1 MATATP
7 DKSLLRSLKEQLAA
21 KSSEAERIAGTFKE
35 ENGSFVVSTDQR
47 NAYVKAVKDA
57 QEIKGLLDAANSA
70 DSITGYLDAPDG
82 SSAAGQ
88 FYGSNPG
95 ASAEYKSLGDMFVE
109 SDAFQAAARAQ
120 FKDRPFIRAE
130 MEGKSIHSLSA
141 GTQTHS
147 ALGGVQD
154 LGITEA
160 QRRKWH
166 IRDLFPSA
174 KTRNAVL
181 QGIRET
187 GWVNNAAQVRERY
200 AADGVS
206 PATGLDT
213 DVFGRA
219 PRSKLMLQPVSYPV
233 AEIAHMLDG
242 HKNILSDEPRL
253 KTFINTRL
261 IEGIKFAEDYDLLH
275 SVGGDGQTVT
285 GLFNTPG
292 VQQYKGDAKDKYS
305 IQMRRAMTKALLA
318 EYEPT
323 GVVLSPTMWEHVE
336 VETDDTGAFRVA
348 LQVAVGAQKKVWR
361 INVVETTAMPDGQYL
376 LGAFGMGAQLY
387 DRENVSVTVSSENS
401 DNFERGVLTFRADE
415 RIALE
420 VSRPES
426 FVIGS
431 WTTPTP

>member
-1 MATATP
+1 MATATT
-7 DKSLLRSLKEQLAA
+7 DKSLLRSLKEQLGE
-21 KSSEAERIAGTFKE
+21 KSAEAERIASTFKE
-35 ENGSFVVSTDQR
+35 ENGAFVVSTEQR

-57 QEIKGLLDAANSA
+57 QEIKGLLDAAQGA
-70 DSITGYLDAPDG
+70 DDLSGYLDAPAG

-88 FYGSNPG
+88 FYGGG
-95 ASAEYKSLGDMFVE
+95 AGGTEVKSLGDMFVE
-109 SDAFQAAARAQ
+109 SDAYKAAARAD

-130 MEGKSIHSLSA
+130 IEGKSIFSLSA
-141 GTQTHS
+141 GTHTHQ

-174 KTRNAVL
+174 KTKNAVL
-181 QGIRET
+181 LGIRET
-187 GWVNNAAQVRERY
+187 GWVNNAAQVAERR

-206 PATGLDT
+206 APTGLDT
-213 DVFGRA
+213 DVFGKA
-219 PRSKLMLQPVSYPV
+219 PRSKLKLEPVAFPI
-233 AEIAHMLDG
+233 AEIAHMIDG

-253 KTFINTRL
+253 KQFINSRL

-275 SVGGDGQTVT
+275 SVGGDGTSIT

-292 VQQYKGDAKDKYS
+292 VQQYTGDAKDKFS
-305 IQMRRAMTKALLA
+305 IQMRRAMTKSLLA

-323 GVVLSPTMWEHVE
+323 GIVLSPTMWEQVE
-336 VETDDTGAFRVA
+336 VETDDNGAFRVA
-348 LQVAVGAQKKVWR
+348 LQVAVGAQKRVWR

-376 LGAFGMGAQLY
+376 LGSFGMGAQLY

-415 RIALE
+415 RLALE

-426 FVIGS
+426 FVIGT
-431 WTTPTP
+431 WTTPTV

>member
-1 MATATP
+1 MATATT
-7 DKSLLRSLKEQLAA
+7 DKSLLPGLKKQLATETA
-21 KSSEAERIAGTFKE
+21 EAERIAGTFKE
-35 ENGSFVVSTDQR
+35 ENGAFVVSTEQR
-47 NAYVKAVKDA
+47 NAYVTAVKNA
-57 QEIKGLLDAANSA
+57 QEIKGLIDAA
-70 DSITGYLDAPDG
+70 TGAASLNDYLDAPDG

-88 FYGSNPG
+88 FYGGNPG
-95 ASAEYKSLGDMFVE
+95 NSYEAKSLGDMFVE
-109 SDAFQAAARAQ
+109 SDAYKAAARAD

-130 MEGKSIHSLSA
+130 MEGKSIFSLSA
-141 GTQTHS
+141 GTHTHQ

-166 IRDLFPSA
+166 IRDLFPAA
-174 KTRNAVL
+174 KTKNAVL
-181 QGIRET
+181 LGIRET
-187 GWVNNAAQVRERY
+187 GWVNNAAQVAERR

-206 PATGLDT
+206 APTGLDT

-219 PRSKLMLQPVSYPV
+219 PRSKLKLEPV
-233 AEIAHMLDG
+233 AFPIAEISHMLDG

-253 KTFINTRL
+253 KQFINSRL
-261 IEGIKFAEDYDLLH
+261 IEGIKFAEDFDLLH
-275 SVGGDGQTVT
+275 SVGTDGTSLT

-292 VQQYKGDAKDKYS
+292 VQQYTGDPKDKFS
-305 IQMRRAMTKALLA
+305 IQMRRAMTKSLLA

-361 INVVETTAMPDGQYL
+361 VNVVETTAMPDGQYL
-376 LGAFGMGAQLY
+376 LGAFGMGAQIY

-415 RIALE
+415 RLGFEI
-420 VSRPES
+420 SRPES
-426 FVIGS
+426 FVLGS
-431 WTTPTP
+431 WTTPN

>member
-1 MATATP
+1 MATAN
-7 DKSLLRSLKEQLAA
+7 DKSLIRSLKSQLAE
-21 KSSEAERIAGTFKE
+21 KSAEAERIAGTFKE
-35 ENGSFVVSTDQR
+35 ENGSFVVSTEQR

-57 QEIKGLLDAANSA
+57 QEIKGLLDAAQGA
-70 DSITGYLDAPDG
+70 DNLIGFLDAPDDG
-82 SSAAGQ
+82 SAAAA
-88 FYGSNPG
+88 FYGSRGNSME
-95 ASAEYKSLGDMFVE
+95 AKSLGDMFVE
-109 SDAFQAAARAQ
+109 SEAYKRAAAGD

-130 MEGKSIHSLSA
+130 MEGKSIFSLSA
-141 GTQTHS
+141 GTHTHQ

-166 IRDLFPSA
+166 IRDLFPAA
-174 KTRNAVL
+174 KTKNAVL
-181 QGIRET
+181 LGIRET
-187 GWVNNAAQVRERY
+187 GWVNNAAQVPERR

-206 PATGLDT
+206 APTGLDT

-219 PRSKLMLQPVSYPV
+219 PRSKLRLEPVAFPI
-233 AEIAHMLDG
+233 AEIAHMIDG

-253 KTFINTRL
+253 KQFINSRL
-261 IEGIKFAEDYDLLH
+261 IEGIKFAEDWDLLH
-275 SVGGDGQTVT
+275 SVGGDGTSIT

-292 VQQYKGDAKDKYS
+292 VQQYTGKNTDKYS

-323 GVVLSPTMWEHVE
+323 GVVLSPSMWEQVE

-415 RIALE
+415 RLALE
-420 VSRPES
+420 ISRPES
-426 FVIGS
+426 FIVGN
-431 WTTPTP
+431 WTTPTT